1 MKYLIA
7 IIAALGLAAYAFVK
21 GYSVRDHQ
29 DANIVSRCAPESIVA
44 AKNPDARYSHCR
56 DKDWDGSTLLRD
68 RLAEAQARPDVYRII
83 FQGSDNPPLTAPL
96 EMTTEDEPEPRPP
109 ILKPSPAHRGSL

>member
-7 IIAALGLAAYAFVK
+7 IVAALGLAAYAFVT
-21 GYSVRDHQ
+21 GYSVCDHQ
-29 DANIVSRCAPESIVA
+29 DANMVSRCAPESIVA

-56 DKDWDGSTLLRD
+56 DKDWDGSTLIRD
-68 RLAEAQARPDVYRII
+68 RLAEADARPDVYGII
-83 FQGSDNPPLTAPL
+83 FQGSDTPLTTPL
-96 EMTTEDEPEPRPP
+96 EMTTEDELEPRPP